1 MIKFLY
7 PCPIIVIKHI
17 MIIFVARLYLQGGI
31 EMYLQFPNCRFRT
44 GTLTELTVCSL
55 GSLLHCLGQ
64 YLERLETM

>member
-17 MIIFVARLYLQGGI
+17 MIIFVARLYLQGGLKCI
-31 EMYLQFPNCRFRT
+31 CSFQNCRFRT

-64 YLERLETM
+64 YLEMLETM